1 MDKREFL
8 SALEQSLSVLQE
20 DELKDII
27 SEYEQHIDI
36 KVEKGLTEEEAIE
49 DFGSFQ
55 ELTAEL
61 LEAYHVRADYA
72 LGGKKGGWAEKI
84 RSQKKKKVTEEETS
98 GVFEEG
104 GEEGERGESTGTG
117 RRMKRFR
124 QVLSRVPE
132 TWRGF
137 WKLAGRKKEKS
148 PEKETGGKT
157 REIRGFKRL
166 GRILRRKGGRN
177 MMRDGIG
184 RGIRWTVRM
193 TVCAVSGGVRLVW
206 NSCWILFAFTAA
218 CFGLASLYGLGVLA
232 VLLAQGYPLTGVT
245 LGCLG
250 LVMCMCSA
258 AVFGMTMLKRG
269 RRDVRKKGAV
279 GERRSG
285 ADPEPEVKED
295 EISQWGEEDP
305 DLSED
310 EDRKT
315 EAARREEERT
325 CVEYIR

>member
-84 RSQKKKKVTEEETS
+84 RIQKKKKVTEEETS

-137 WKLAGRKKEKS
+137 WKLAGRKRRRARK
-148 PEKETGGKT
+148 
-157 REIRGFKRL
+157 RRQAVRL
-166 GRILRRKGGRN
+166 GRSEGLKG
-177 MMRDGIG
+177 
-184 RGIRWTVRM
+184 
-193 TVCAVSGGVRLVW
+193 
-206 NSCWILFAFTAA
+206 
-218 CFGLASLYGLGVLA
+218 
-232 VLLAQGYPLTGVT
+232 
-245 LGCLG
+245 
-250 LVMCMCSA
+250 
-258 AVFGMTMLKRG
+258 
-269 RRDVRKKGAV
+269 
-279 GERRSG
+279 
-285 ADPEPEVKED
+285 
-295 EISQWGEEDP
+295 WGE
-305 DLSED
+305 
-310 EDRKT
+310 
-315 EAARREEERT
+315 
-325 CVEYIR
+325 Y